1 MFKRILPSRVQ
12 SGEIR
17 LAKYMLTP
25 FGLVSDSVGDVTI
38 DGKIALVQPHPDTEL
53 YLCPIGKN
61 PHPELSEVWFYADC
75 IAFDHE
81 IPVIVTP
88 SSSDVRGF
96 GYRYIYNGSNEQ
108 QELHQMNLDTGE
120 TTIFYKKRIKPEALT
135 KFYLSQQLIGIL
147 SEIREFHH
155 GPLTFIA
162 FRHDGWEARRDIPYT
177 QAYSTASQEIHL
189 YASAL
194 RQADPYSEFLSYYR
208 VIESASNSNG
218 VNWIASALSRL
229 REHRFDDIKIGMID
243 ERESRNLLAIYRRR
257 ALIRLRTLL
266 KTHTTYDKIAGY
278 LYGVNRCGIAH
289 GRKIIR
295 SDITPSY
302 FEMVRDT
309 YVIKLLARMAIDEK
323 LGPSRL

>member
-1 MFKRILPSRVQ
+1 MPKRIMHARVQ

-17 LAKYMLTP
+17 LAKYSLTP
-25 FGLVSDSVGDVTI
+25 FGLVSSIGDITI
-38 DGKIALVQPHPDTEL
+38 DDKIALLQQHHDTEL
-53 YLCPIGKN
+53 CLCPLGKS
-61 PHPELSEVWFYADC
+61 PHPELSEAWFYADC

-81 IPVIVTP
+81 IPVIVNPTP
-88 SSSDVRGF
+88 SDIRGF
-96 GYRYIYNGSNEQ
+96 GYRYIYNGSNEERRSHPQ
-108 QELHQMNLDTGE
+108 DVDTGE
-120 TTIFYKKRIKPEALT
+120 LHTIIGKQKSPEALT
-135 KFYLSQQLIGIL
+135 RLFLSQQLVGIL
-147 SEIREFHH
+147 SEIRDFHH
-155 GPLTFIA
+155 GPLTFIR
-162 FRHDGWEARRDIPYT
+162 FRYDGWEARQNIPYT
-177 QAYSTASQEIHL
+177 QAYSLASQEIHL

-218 VNWIASALSRL
+218 MTWIASALSRL
-229 REHRFDDIKIGMID
+229 RVHRFDDIKIGMAS
-243 ERESRNLLAIYRRR
+243 ERESRSLLAIYRRR

-266 KTHTTYDKIAGY
+266 KTYPTPDKIAGY

-289 GRKIIR
+289 GRQIIR